1 VLAKDVNNYGG
12 VFVDAEAVGDPSSEI
27 AARID
32 NRIHE
37 DVAQMTRV
45 TGRVR
50 VKFTTSAAVAPVSI
64 TPHTDGRTVWGAG
77 ASFDPT
83 ISKTATGVYLIT
95 FATTYDDA
103 LVGTTSNSVSETET
117 VNFTFC
123 SWNLEGSVFGHVQVT
138 PLNNTLT
145 ARVFDAAGAL
155 TDLAG
160 AGIVHIEAA

>member
-1 VLAKDVNNYGG
+1 L
-12 VFVDAEAVGDPSSEI
+12 S
-27 AARID
+27 AALD
-32 NRIHE
+32 NRRKE

-50 VKFTTSAAVAPVSI
+50 VKFTTSAAAAPVSI
-64 TPHTDGRTVWGAG
+64 TPHTDGRTVWGSG

-103 LVGTTSNSVSETET
+103 LVGTTSNSVAETET

-145 ARVFDAAGAL
+145 VRVFDAAGAL